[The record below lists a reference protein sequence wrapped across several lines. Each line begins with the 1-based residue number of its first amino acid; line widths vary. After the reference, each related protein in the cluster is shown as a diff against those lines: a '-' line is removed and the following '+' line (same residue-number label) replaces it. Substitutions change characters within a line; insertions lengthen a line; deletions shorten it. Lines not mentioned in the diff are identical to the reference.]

1 VRQQEEASWRVADQV
16 VQAPRPKGGMHVAIL
31 FNFDHDHL
39 DDDPARVAREDVVNV
54 AHALFEA
61 LTSQGHRA
69 ELVPLGA
76 DPFVALERLC
86 GEPPDAAINLCE
98 SLFGDARGES
108 MVPLFLEMRGVAY
121 TGSGA
126 LGLSL
131 ALHKPKAKELLR
143 ARSVPTPDWAVLE
156 DAAGAMACALPYPL
170 IVKPSREDASSGIE
184 PRSVV
189 HTPRELADAV
199 ERVVSAF
206 HQPALVERYV
216 KGRELNVAL
225 FGNPPRALPLAEID
239 FSQLPAHLPPIIT
252 YAGKWDEGSVE
263 CTATP
268 SRASELDGELAERVV
283 AVAQQAFAALECR
296 DYGRVDIRLGEDGVP
311 FVIDINPNC
320 DLSPTAGFAR
330 AAARGG
336 MSYTDLAQELVQVA
350 RRRHGAASTS
360 GRRAVVARP
369 ESRPVLAAGTRLR
382 PGS

>member
-1 VRQQEEASWRVADQV
+1 
-16 VQAPRPKGGMHVAIL
+16 MHVAIL
-31 FNFDHDHL
+31 FNHDHDHL

-54 AHALFEA
+54 AHALAQA
-61 LTSQGHRA
+61 LTGHGHRA
-69 ELVPLGA
+69 ELVALGS

-86 GEPPDAAINLCE
+86 AHPPDAAINLCE

-108 MVPLFLEMRGVAY
+108 MVPLFLEMRGVPY

-143 ARSVPTPDWAVLE
+143 ARAVPTPDWAVLE
-156 DAAGAMACALPYPL
+156 DAAGAMACALTYPL

-184 PRSVV
+184 PGSVV
-189 HTPRELADAV
+189 HSPRELAAAV
-199 ERVVSAF
+199 ERVVRAF

-239 FSQLPAHLPPIIT
+239 FSQLPPHLPPIIT
-252 YAGKWDEGSVE
+252 YAGKWDEASVE

-268 SRASELDGELAERVV
+268 SRASDLTGELAQRVID
-283 AVAQQAFAALECR
+283 VAQKAFAALECR

-336 MSYTDLAQELVQVA
+336 LSYPELAVELVQVA
-350 RRRHGAASTS
+350 RTRHGATPARRLASE
-360 GRRAVVARP
+360 RAEARS
-369 ESRPVLAAGTRLR
+369 EHGAERAKLA
-382 PGS
+382 